1 MLPPTNWATWE
12 MVKVTDV
19 VANRPNVVNAQ
30 RSTFN
35 AHGLLPIGT
44 SSTRM
49 RSKMALGPDKVGPR

>member
-19 VANRPNVVNAQ
+19 VANRPKCSTLNAQRSTLNVQ

-35 AHGLLPIGT
+35 AVK
-44 SSTRM
+44 S
-49 RSKMALGPDKVGPR
+49 